1 MAVMGTPDTQTGNLL
16 LAVKEMHS
24 QTSEKAGAAQ

>member
-1 MAVMGTPDTQTGNLL
+1 MAVMGTPHTNWHPAPREG
-16 LAVKEMHS
+16 EMQN